1 MSAINRVQRVPRI
14 RVAVEAQQAMNRAR
28 FMADYFLEAFGGL
41 AGGRG
46 QHDLQFQ
53 SLGDAGDGRYRVSL
67 AATGAAGHQRDGEVE
82 RVPDCIALLGIQFAA
97 LSIEKMLYL
106 SDSVRAAPTGG
117 LQDFGEFRL
126 HPVNLRIGNYQPL
139 ERLRNKQPLG
149 NQGFEMPLDHL
160 AAVERVHHQ
169 QRVGAVKQIFEFHP
183 AVAIIER
190 GQHAVVKPRANPRW
204 QILRRSHLAGDLVDP
219 FEADSR

>member
-1 MSAINRVQRVPRI
+1 
-14 RVAVEAQQAMNRAR
+14 
-28 FMADYFLEAFGGL
+28 MADHFLEAFGGL

-53 SLGDAGDGRYRVSL
+53 SLGDAGDGRYSVCL

-139 ERLRNKQPLG
+139 ERLRDKQPLG

-204 QILRRSHLAGDLVDP
+204 QILRRAHLAGDLVDP